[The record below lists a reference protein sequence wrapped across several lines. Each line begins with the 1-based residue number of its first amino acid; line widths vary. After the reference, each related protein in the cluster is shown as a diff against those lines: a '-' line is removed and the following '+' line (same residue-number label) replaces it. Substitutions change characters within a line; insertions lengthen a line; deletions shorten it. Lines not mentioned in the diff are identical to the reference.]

1 MPYISATELIM
12 YAPCFLR
19 LPISSTTPVLP
30 ICHPERG
37 RAKRCPPES
46 KDLRLTRRFELFAS
60 HGIHQM
66 GQPVMHH
73 LALRLHPISL
83 RYAPRRHVLRANQ
96 RDHLVRAE
104 RIKSQSHACPRRFG
118 RITASPLIAANVITH
133 LHRRLPHD
141 ILLDDAAVADDLFAV
156 LQHYS
161 KKAVT
166 ILAVAPLITRDPLL
180 RIRGAKRFGIK
191 SHRYPITNDGKD
203 NICILIPK
211 PPQPQ
216 PRGFEDEI
224 LGCALCFG
232 NHLVLS
238 LRTSTRQTER
248 VRIEGSAVRL
258 ASANGQEPR
267 PLVANG

>member
-83 RYAPRRHVLRANQ
+83 RYGTF
-96 RDHLVRAE
+96 
-104 RIKSQSHACPRRFG
+104 SG
-118 RITASPLIAANVITH
+118 RISEITLSAPNESKASPMHARAAS
-133 LHRRLPHD
+133 
-141 ILLDDAAVADDLFAV
+141 VA
-156 LQHYS
+156 
-161 KKAVT
+161 
-166 ILAVAPLITRDPLL
+166 
-180 RIRGAKRFGIK
+180 
-191 SHRYPITNDGKD
+191 
-203 NICILIPK
+203 
-211 PPQPQ
+211 
-216 PRGFEDEI
+216 
-224 LGCALCFG
+224 
-232 NHLVLS
+232 
-238 LRTSTRQTER
+238 
-248 VRIEGSAVRL
+248 
-258 ASANGQEPR
+258 
-267 PLVANG
+267 